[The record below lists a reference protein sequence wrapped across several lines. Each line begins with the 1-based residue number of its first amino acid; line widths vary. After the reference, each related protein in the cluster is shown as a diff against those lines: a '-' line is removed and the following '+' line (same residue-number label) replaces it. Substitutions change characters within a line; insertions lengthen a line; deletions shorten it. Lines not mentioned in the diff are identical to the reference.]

1 MVSLVIWFEYLKLG
15 ILDVIYSLKVVNI
28 LHLLMG
34 VLRMNITTEPIRNKK
49 QLQAILG
56 YLKENSSCRGK
67 VRLRNYVIAKTQLNT
82 SLRISDV
89 LPLKVSDIM
98 HLSGNFRRYINL
110 KEDKT
115 GHRQRI
121 AINDPLKVTFR
132 MYIKEMGLEYDDFLF
147 PGQSKSKPV
156 TTTQIHRVFKILP
169 WLYVLTISILTLY
182 AKPGDTTHINKQKYR
197 INYGGIWTYYGPPN
211 NEIYRYNTI
220 RQRPPIQCN

>member
-1 MVSLVIWFEYLKLG
+1 
-15 ILDVIYSLKVVNI
+15 
-28 LHLLMG
+28 
-34 VLRMNITTEPIRNKK
+34 MNITTEPIRNKK

-98 HLSGNFRRYINL
+98 HLCGNFRRYINL

-115 GHRQRI
+115 GQRQRI

-156 TTTQIHRVFKILP
+156 TTTQIHRVFQDTALALRIDNFNTHSLRKTWGYYAYKQTKNIALIMEVYGHTTVRQTMKYIGITQSDKDR
-169 WLYVLTISILTLY
+169 LYNAI
-182 AKPGDTTHINKQKYR
+182 
-197 INYGGIWTYYGPPN
+197 
-211 NEIYRYNTI
+211 EF
-220 RQRPPIQCN
+220 

>member
-1 MVSLVIWFEYLKLG
+1 
-15 ILDVIYSLKVVNI
+15 
-28 LHLLMG
+28 
-34 VLRMNITTEPIRNKK
+34 MNITTEPIRNKK

-156 TTTQIHRVFKILP
+156 REYEKKSV
-169 WLYVLTISILTLY
+169 
-182 AKPGDTTHINKQKYR
+182 N
-197 INYGGIWTYYGPPN
+197 
-211 NEIYRYNTI
+211 
-220 RQRPPIQCN
+220 

>member
-1 MVSLVIWFEYLKLG
+1 
-15 ILDVIYSLKVVNI
+15 
-28 LHLLMG
+28 
-34 VLRMNITTEPIRNKK
+34 MNITTEPIRNKK

-121 AINDPLKVTFR
+121 AINDPAKVNLSLLHKF
-132 MYIKEMGLEYDDFLF
+132 IEF
-147 PGQSKSKPV
+147 
-156 TTTQIHRVFKILP
+156 FKILP

-182 AKPGDTTHINKQKYR
+182 AKPGDTTHINKQK
-197 INYGGIWTYYGPPN
+197 ISH
-211 NEIYRYNTI
+211 
-220 RQRPPIQCN
+220 